1 MPMFSLVSL
10 QNYLFLNFLNK
21 KKIIYNFLGELY
33 ITLEIV
39 FVILPACT
47 RWFCKL
53 NDKDAEGSS
62 SFNSLWPL
70 AAAAEEWALSRATCG
85 GCVKKPQWPRHDQP
99 LVYR

>member
-1 MPMFSLVSL
+1 MFSLVSL

-21 KKIIYNFLGELY
+21 KKIRYNFLGELY

-70 AAAAEEWALSRATCG
+70 ELLQQKSGGRFQEQHAA
-85 GCVKKPQWPRHDQP
+85 V
-99 LVYR
+99 V